1 MKNITKHI
9 LLATLIVAVVAVSI
23 SHGRKLPVGT
33 YISSVK
39 IEIISGEVERY
50 NLAIAYLDSLAMHYG
65 PHAEAL
71 NLRAQIEVD
80 LIEKTSSPQEKA
92 PHVEIMVAYF
102 DSLKA
107 CCDNKEIKKKYRKN
121 CDKYVQTADSIKVK
135 YWREFYNAGIEQ
147 LGVVKDA
154 IEERDLESDSASIA
168 FMNESIEANTDSCI
182 ANMKISIIIDNTDY
196 RSFVA
201 VGSVYAQKNDVVAS
215 TEWLSKGLEKTDDRA
230 SLLLQIAYNHINL
243 TDYEAAIPFL
253 KEYVELTPDDIV
265 NMSNLAAC
273 YNNTKQYDAAAETYK
288 QVIAADPTNA
298 NALVNIGQYF
308 NQMASNASAQ
318 ASKTEEETAK
328 TEILAQKESHFDSSV
343 VYFKLA
349 VEAQPENADAV
360 EQYAVISALREDY
373 AAAAEGFE
381 KLVVLKPGNP
391 DFFAS
396 LGDCYLYQKNYKK
409 SAEAYEKVVEIEP
422 TNLPIWQNLQDL
434 YLETKEPEKQKA
446 AAAKV
451 KELSK

>member
-1 MKNITKHI
+1 MKNIAKYI
-9 LLATLIVAVVAVSI
+9 LLATLIVAVVAVSV

-80 LIEKTSSPQEKA
+80 LIEKSSSPQDKS
-92 PHVEIMVAYF
+92 PHVETMVAYF

-107 CCDNKEIKKKYRKN
+107 CCDNKDIKKKYRKN
-121 CDKYVQTADSIKVK
+121 CDKYVQVADSIKVK

-154 IEERDLESDSASIA
+154 IEERDLETDSASIA

-182 ANMKISIIIDNTDY
+182 ANMKLSIVIDDTDY
-196 RSFVA
+196 RSYVA
-201 VGSVYAQKNDVVAS
+201 VGSVHAQKEDVAAS
-215 TEWLSKGLEKTDDRA
+215 TEWLLKGLERTDDRA
-230 SLLLQIAYNHINL
+230 SLLLQIAYNHIKL
-243 TDYEAAIPFL
+243 TKYEAAIPFL

-265 NMSNLAAC
+265 NMGNLAAC
-273 YNNTKQYDAAAETYK
+273 YNNTQQYDAAAETYK
-288 QVIAADPTNA
+288 QVVAADPSNA
-298 NALVNIGQYF
+298 DALVNIGQYF
-308 NQMASNASAQ
+308 NQRASDASAQ
-318 ASKTEEETAK
+318 AIKTEDEAAK
-328 TEILAQKESHFDSSV
+328 MELLAQKESYFDSSI
-343 VYFKLA
+343 VYFGRA
-349 VEAQPENADAV
+349 VEAQPENADAL
-360 EQYAVISALREDY
+360 EQYAVINALREHY
-373 AAAAEGFE
+373 EVAAEGFE
-381 KLVVLKPGNP
+381 KLIVLKPGNP
-391 DFFAS
+391 DVLTS

-409 SAEAYEKVVEIEP
+409 SAEAYEKVVELDP

-434 YLETKEPEKQKA
+434 YLETKESEKQKA